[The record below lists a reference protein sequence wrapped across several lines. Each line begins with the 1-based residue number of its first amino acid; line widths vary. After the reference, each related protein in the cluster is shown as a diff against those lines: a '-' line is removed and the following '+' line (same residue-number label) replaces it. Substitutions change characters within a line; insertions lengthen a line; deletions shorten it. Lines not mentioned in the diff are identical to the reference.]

1 MSSQTLYRKWRSQT
15 FSDVAGQGHV
25 TRTLLNALASGRL
38 SHAYLFCGPRGV
50 GKTTVARVLAKA
62 VNCQAGGQGE
72 PCNACDMCQS
82 ISEGRALDVIEVD
95 AASNRGIDEIRDLRE
110 KVNFAPNEA
119 RYKFYILDE
128 AHMLTS
134 EAANALLKTLEEP
147 PPHIIFVLVTTEPH
161 RLPATILSRCQRF
174 DFRRIPLKESVAR
187 LAHICHQEGID
198 IDTGALELV
207 ARIATGSLRDAISLL
222 DQLVAFCGR
231 GIRLEDAQAVLGVVG
246 STTARDL
253 VDLVLR
259 GDLPAAIRLTNDVMA
274 EGADL
279 RQFNREVIEHLRGV
293 MLMKVSGDPSGIL
306 DVTTEIADQMRAQ
319 AGQLSSEQIVRLV
332 RIFGQADLGLRSP
345 VPMQLPFELAV
356 VEAVLSLQDG
366 STRVEAPPQLRMPR
380 AEAISEQST
389 GWRPRVGPTPGP
401 TERRR
406 RALSADDSSVSPV
419 GRGASAYPAAA
430 SGDQAAVAKDV
441 VKEEKAAASPVPE
454 SAPADPR
461 SASKGTQAPTPTAD
475 EAQPLTLERVV
486 QQWPRFIA
494 SLGTQDK
501 KIQAI
506 LRDAEP
512 GEVIGDC
519 IVLHFAHA
527 FHKQTIEKD
536 TNLALVEKTL
546 NSLLGGRWRVQCIV
560 HELKREKRKL
570 PVDDLLVREAVA
582 RGARIVAVHTS
593 EESEASE
600 EAFQR
605 KDE

>member
-72 PCNACDMCQS
+72 PCNTCDVCQS

-161 RLPATILSRCQRF
+161 KLPATILSRCQRF

-207 ARIATGSLRDAISLL
+207 ARMATGSLRDAISLL

-231 GIRLEDAQAVLGVVG
+231 VVRLEDAQTVLGVVG

-380 AEAISEQST
+380 AEAISEQSA

-401 TERRR
+401 MERRR

-430 SGDQAAVAKDV
+430 SGDQAAIAEDV
-441 VKEEKAAASPVPE
+441 VKEEKAAASPVPK

-461 SASKGTQAPTPTAD
+461 SASEGTQAPTPTAD

-512 GEVIGDC
+512 GEVRGDC

-593 EESEASE
+593 EGSEAPD
-600 EAFQR
+600 EAFQT

>member
-72 PCNACDMCQS
+72 PCNTCDVCQS

-161 RLPATILSRCQRF
+161 KLPATILSRCQRF

-198 IDTGALELV
+198 IDMGALELV
-207 ARIATGSLRDAISLL
+207 ARMATGSLRDAISLL
-222 DQLVAFCGR
+222 DQRVAFCGR
-231 GIRLEDAQAVLGVVG
+231 VVRLEDAQAVLGVVG

-380 AEAISEQST
+380 AEAISEQSA

-401 TERRR
+401 MERRR

-430 SGDQAAVAKDV
+430 SGDQAAIAEDV
-441 VKEEKAAASPVPE
+441 VKEEKAAASPVPK

-461 SASKGTQAPTPTAD
+461 SANEGTQAPTPTAD

-512 GEVIGDC
+512 GEVRGDC

-593 EESEASE
+593 EGSEAPD
-600 EAFQR
+600 EAFQS

>member
-50 GKTTVARVLAKA
+50 GKTSVARLLAKA

-82 ISEGRALDVIEVD
+82 ITEGRALDIIEVD

-147 PPHIIFVLVTTEPH
+147 PLHVIFVLVTTEPH
-161 RLPATILSRCQRF
+161 KLPATILSRCQRF
-174 DFRRIPLKESVAR
+174 DFRRIPVKETMAR
-187 LAHICHQEGID
+187 LAHICEQEGID
-198 IDTGALELV
+198 VETGALELV
-207 ARIATGSLRDAISLL
+207 ARTATGSLRDAVSLL

-231 GIRLEDAQAVLGVVG
+231 EIRLKDAQSVLGVVG

-253 VDLVLR
+253 VDLVLK
-259 GDLPAAIRLTNDVMA
+259 GDLSAAIRLTNDVMA
-274 EGADL
+274 EGGEL
-279 RQFNREVIEHLRGV
+279 RQFNREVVEHLRGV

-306 DVTTEIADQMRAQ
+306 DVTTEVAEQMRAQ
-319 AGQLSSEQIVRLV
+319 ASQLSAEQIVRLI

-345 VPMQLPFELAV
+345 VPMQLPLELAV
-356 VEAVLSLQDG
+356 VEAVLSLRESAPRIDM
-366 STRVEAPPQLRMPR
+366 PPQPRTLR
-380 AEAISEQST
+380 AAAVGEQSVV
-389 GWRPRVGPTPGP
+389 WRPRGGPGPGPAQVP

-406 RALSADDSSVSPV
+406 RALPAEDGSVSQA
-419 GRGASAYPAAA
+419 GRGAVPY
-430 SGDQAAVAKDV
+430 QAAPSGGQMTAAQAVGG
-441 VKEEKAAASPVPE
+441 EEKAETPSVPEPAPAGAASAGEEAQPTTP
-454 SAPADPR
+454 PA
-461 SASKGTQAPTPTAD
+461 SGS
-475 EAQPLTLERVV
+475 QPLTLERVT
-486 QQWPRFIA
+486 QQWPRLIA
-494 SLGTQDK
+494 ALGAQDK
-501 KIQAI
+501 KMQAI

-512 GEVIGDC
+512 GDVIGDR

-527 FHKQTIEKD
+527 FHKQTVEKD

-546 NSLLGGRWRVQCIV
+546 NNLLGGRWRVQCVV

-582 RGARIVAVHTS
+582 RGARIVAVHSS
-593 EESEASE
+593 EGSETDESSL
-600 EAFQR
+600 R
-605 KDE
+605 

>member
-72 PCNACDMCQS
+72 PCNTCDVCQS

-161 RLPATILSRCQRF
+161 KLPATILSRCQRF

-198 IDTGALELV
+198 IDMGALELV
-207 ARIATGSLRDAISLL
+207 ARMATGSLRDAISLL

-231 GIRLEDAQAVLGVVG
+231 VVRLEDAQAVLGVVG

-380 AEAISEQST
+380 AEAISEQSA

-401 TERRR
+401 MERRR

-430 SGDQAAVAKDV
+430 SGDQAAIAEDV
-441 VKEEKAAASPVPE
+441 VKEEKAAASPVPK

-461 SASKGTQAPTPTAD
+461 SANEGTQAPTPTAD

-512 GEVIGDC
+512 GEVRGDC

-593 EESEASE
+593 EGSEAPD
-600 EAFQR
+600 EAFQS